1 MKKIIL
7 KKGREKSLLRKH
19 PWVFSN
25 SISDV
30 QGDVV
35 SGDLVDIYDFK
46 NKWLAKGSYS
56 SSSQIRSRI
65 WSFDSSEKI
74 DQQFFLKKLKK
85 AFNLRESIKTN
96 INSNAYRLIA
106 AESDDLP
113 GTIIDIYDNNVVVQ
127 LLWAGIERFRK
138 ELFASLK
145 TLLPNHH
152 IYERSDA
159 NIRKKEELPLT
170 KGLLSQHSDFNS
182 KCVITENGV
191 KINVDIENGH
201 KTGFYIDQRENRN
214 IVSKYVDNK
223 TVLNCFSY
231 TAGFGLFAYKGNAKH
246 ITNIDVSNLAL
257 DLAKENFILNKYNTK
272 KVDFINKDVFKAL
285 REYHN
290 EGKNFDVIIL
300 DPPKFMESKK
310 QLNDA
315 ARGYK
320 DINRLALSLIKPGG
334 VLFTFSC
341 SGLMPSELFQKIIS
355 DSALDA
361 GKEIKIIEKLSQSQD
376 HPISGNFPEGFYL
389 KGLAC
394 YVN

>member
-7 KKGREKSLLRKH
+7 KKGREKSLLRRH
-19 PWVFSN
+19 PWIFSN

-30 QGDVV
+30 LGDVV
-35 SGDLVDIYDFK
+35 SGDLIDIYDYK
-46 NKWLAKGSYS
+46 NQWLAKGSYS
-56 SSSQIRSRI
+56 SSSQIRSRV
-65 WSFDSSEKI
+65 WSFDSSENI

-106 AESDDLP
+106 AESDELP

-127 LLWAGIERFRK
+127 FLWTGIERFKK
-138 ELFASLK
+138 ELIDSLQ
-145 TLLPNHH
+145 TLLPKHH

-159 NIRKKEELPLT
+159 SIRKKEELPLT
-170 KGLLSQHSDFNS
+170 KGLLSHQSDFS
-182 KCVITENGV
+182 PRCEITENGV

-214 IVSKYVDNK
+214 IVSKYADNK

-257 DLAKENFILNKYNTK
+257 DLAKKNFILNNYDTK

-285 REYHN
+285 REYYN
-290 EGKNFDVIIL
+290 EGKKFDVIIL

-341 SGLMPSELFQKIIS
+341 SGLMPTELFQKIIS

>member
-25 SISDV
+25 SISEV
-30 QGDVV
+30 LGDVL
-35 SGDLVDIYDFK
+35 SGDLVDIYDYK
-46 NKWLAKGSYS
+46 NQWLARGGYS

-65 WSFDSSEKI
+65 WTFDSNENI

-85 AFNLRESIKTN
+85 ALNLRQSIKSN

-106 AESDDLP
+106 AESDELP
-113 GTIIDIYDNNVVVQ
+113 GTIIDIYDNNIVVQ
-127 LLWAGIERFRK
+127 FLWAGIERFRK
-138 ELFASLK
+138 DLIYSLQ
-145 TLLPNHH
+145 TLMPKHH

-159 NIRKKEELPLT
+159 NIRKKEELHQT
-170 KGLLSQHSDFNS
+170 KGLLSQHSDFCS
-182 KCVITENGV
+182 SCVITENGV

-214 IVSKYVDNK
+214 IVSKYVNNK

-257 DLAKENFILNKYNTK
+257 DLAKENFILNSYNTK

-285 REYHN
+285 REYYN
-290 EGKNFDVIIL
+290 EGKKFDVIIL

-320 DINRLALSLIKPGG
+320 DINRLALSIIKPGG
-334 VLFTFSC
+334 LLFTFSC

-376 HPISGNFPEGFYL
+376 HPISSNFPEGFYL
-389 KGLAC
+389 KGLTC

>member
-7 KKGREKSLLRKH
+7 KKGREKSLLRRH
-19 PWVFSN
+19 PWIFSN

-35 SGDLVDIYDFK
+35 SGDLIDIYDYK
-46 NKWLAKGSYS
+46 NQWLAKGSYS
-56 SSSQIRSRI
+56 SSSQIRSRV
-65 WSFDSSEKI
+65 WSFDSSENI

-85 AFNLRESIKTN
+85 AFNLRQLIKTN

-106 AESDDLP
+106 AESDELP
-113 GTIIDIYDNNVVVQ
+113 GTIIDIYNNNVVVQ
-127 LLWAGIERFRK
+127 FLWTGIERFRK
-138 ELFASLK
+138 ELIDSLQ
-145 TLLPNHH
+145 TLLPKHH

-159 NIRKKEELPLT
+159 NIRKKEELPLK
-170 KGLLSQHSDFNS
+170 KGLLSQHSDFSS
-182 KCVITENGV
+182 KCVITENDV

-257 DLAKENFILNKYNTK
+257 DLAKENFILNNFNTK

-285 REYHN
+285 REYYN
-290 EGKNFDVIIL
+290 EGKKFDVIIL

-341 SGLMPSELFQKIIS
+341 SGLMPTELFQKIIS